1 VEGLRPFLVKP
12 LLKSAWEGFAFAP
25 VQAEKLLDKFGELEK
40 NREEAAALTG

>member
-1 VEGLRPFLVKP
+1 VRSPFCCKP

-25 VQAEKLLDKFGELEK
+25 VQAEKLLEKFEELER